1 MRGGV
6 VLLGALTVVV
16 QVGMVG
22 VLGLT
27 VAGRWWTAAQRARA
41 AIVRTGAGSA
51 VFLAAL
57 VAVVATG
64 GSLYL
69 SEVVRFPPCSLCW
82 YQRCAMYPLAVLLSL
97 AAWRREPTIRPYV
110 VALASLGLAVSTY
123 HYLVEWFPE
132 LEGSACDPT
141 NPCALVWVR
150 LFGYV
155 SIPMM
160 AGTAFVA
167 IGGLMWLLQPTQPS
181 SLEEPT
187 HAGPMARA

>member
-1 MRGGV
+1 MDGSGTSPRVSGGKPPSGSSSGRWRPPPDETSGWRDGLMRGGV

-27 VAGRWWTAAQRARA
+27 VAGRWWTAAQRTRA

-69 SEVVRFPPCSLCW
+69 SE
-82 YQRCAMYPLAVLLSL
+82 
-97 AAWRREPTIRPYV
+97 
-110 VALASLGLAVSTY
+110 
-123 HYLVEWFPE
+123 
-132 LEGSACDPT
+132 
-141 NPCALVWVR
+141 
-150 LFGYV
+150 
-155 SIPMM
+155 
-160 AGTAFVA
+160 
-167 IGGLMWLLQPTQPS
+167 
-181 SLEEPT
+181 
-187 HAGPMARA
+187 